1 MKKIT
6 NRKSLVLYGFA
17 GMGVNMLNII
27 MGSYLCSALL
37 VGGFE
42 EHIEQWTYLNKDL
55 VVGGLWA
62 VFVFLAKAL
71 DGIID
76 LPFSTLA
83 DKMKTKFGRRKTA
96 ILVGYVPMIVVCLL
110 FLIPLNSNAT
120 ILNTLW
126 FGLLLCLFYAFYTLT
141 MLTYYATFSEV
152 CENQS
157 DSLFLS
163 NVKSVFDVI
172 YFSLG
177 FALLPVFISL
187 GVNIRIIA
195 LIFLPLSL
203 TMLIPLFMLKEG
215 GKYSE
220 EGEVRTLTLGASLK
234 CSFEDKSYVYWL
246 FTIFSLTIGL
256 QLFLGGINE
265 LFSSSHL
272 NMTFVMASSFAPV
285 PLTLLI
291 YNKIV
296 KKCGLAVALRYSLIL
311 FSAGMTV
318 MFLCCVFGGNFS
330 VLVRTL
336 IAVFGG
342 ILVSF
347 ALGSFFSI
355 TYVVPSNLASL
366 RLKNTGNNVATM
378 YFAVQGLFE
387 GIASGIATGAIL
399 VWLKEID
406 FIILLPLI
414 VVLACMVTFVM
425 SFFSPKTIS
434 QMGKEIK
441 TDNT

>member
-6 NRKSLVLYGFA
+6 NRKSLALYGFA

-55 VVGGLWA
+55 VIASLWGI
-62 VFVFLAKAL
+62 FVFLAKAL

-96 ILVGYVPMIVVCLL
+96 ILVGFVPMIVVYLL
-110 FLIPLNSNAT
+110 FLIPLNANAT

-126 FGLLLCLFYAFYTLT
+126 FGFLLCLFYAFYTLT

-152 CENQS
+152 CKNQS

-215 GKYSE
+215 GEYSE
-220 EGEVRTLTLGASLK
+220 EAEVRTLTLRASLK

-265 LFSSSHL
+265 LFSSSNL

-296 KKCGLAVALRYSLIL
+296 KKRGLGSALRYSLIL

-318 MFLCCVFGGNFS
+318 MFCCCVFGGNFND
-330 VLVRTL
+330 LQRTL
-336 IAVFGG
+336 IAIFGG

-347 ALGSFFSI
+347 AIGSFFSI

-399 VWLKEID
+399 VWLKDID

-414 VVLACMVTFVM
+414 VVLACMITFVM
-425 SFFSPKTIS
+425 SLFFPKTIS
-434 QMGKEIK
+434 LMGKEIK
-441 TDNT
+441 TDNI